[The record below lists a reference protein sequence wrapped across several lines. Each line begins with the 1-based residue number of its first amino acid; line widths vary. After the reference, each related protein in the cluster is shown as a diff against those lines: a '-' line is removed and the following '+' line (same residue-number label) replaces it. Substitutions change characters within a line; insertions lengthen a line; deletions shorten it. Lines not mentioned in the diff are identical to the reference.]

1 MSEVGRS
8 VRAMADPVGIIS
20 LVLTPTVVAGYS
32 LVQKRYELQRTDL
45 QELRTVLDNAS
56 ERLAFAS
63 RALEGWAALTRRAV
77 KHPDGPEAIEVRRAQ
92 PTLQPGLARRSTVSA
107 SEPVEGRTSTSPTTT
122 RLCTRSRATAT
133 HWSRPSRPGAARS
146 QRGSADAQCRLHRS
160 EGVHRFGDRSCRDDP
175 RSPNQRRRYGRRH
188 RARPPRR
195 GSSLLMGA
203 VTTSCYPIA
212 TWGSREPPC

>member
-20 LVLTPTVVAGYS
+20 LVLTPTVVARYS

-77 KHPDGPEAIEVRRAQ
+77 KHPDGPEAIEVRRAH
-92 PTLQPGLARRSTVSA
+92 ADA
-107 SEPVEGRTSTSPTTT
+107 
-122 RLCTRSRATAT
+122 
-133 HWSRPSRPGAARS
+133 AARARAAIDRVGT
-146 QRGSADAQCRLHRS
+146 QAGRGSDVYLTYYKALHAIQS
-160 EGVHRFGDRSCRDDP
+160 YSNALVAAFEAG
-175 RSPNQRRRYGRRH
+175 
-188 RARPPRR
+188 
-195 GSSLLMGA
+195 GS
-203 VTTSCYPIA
+203 
-212 TWGSREPPC
+212 

>member
-20 LVLTPTVVAGYS
+20 LVLTPTVVARYS

-77 KHPDGPEAIEVRRAQ
+77 KHPDGPEAIEVRRAHADAA
-92 PTLQPGLARRSTVSA
+92 ARARAALDRVGIRAGRGSDVYFTYYKALHAIQSYSNALVAAFEARGQLDPKEEARMLNAVYIARKAFIDSA
-107 SEPVEGRTSTSPTTT
+107 TGAAGTT
-122 RLCTRSRATAT
+122 RGRQTNAGGTDAAIERARQGED
-133 HWSRPSRPGAARS
+133 RPS
-146 QRGSADAQCRLHRS
+146 
-160 EGVHRFGDRSCRDDP
+160 
-175 RSPNQRRRYGRRH
+175 
-188 RARPPRR
+188 
-195 GSSLLMGA
+195 
-203 VTTSCYPIA
+203 
-212 TWGSREPPC
+212 